1 MLKVDFCEAEAACVT
16 RMMSKRKG
24 KKKNKQFEPN
34 FIQPGFV
41 QGALIVSGW
50 VVCEH
55 MCGLCKRLLCLHQFH
70 TLVYAENAWE
80 SETRLHTLSATTAHE
95 NILQNFQTHR
105 GTANHLSHVH
115 QSFKACTPQ
124 LEVNRV
130 NDSHTH
136 WVKGLQSTSLNLN

>member
-1 MLKVDFCEAEAACVT
+1 MLKADFWEAEAACVT

-24 KKKNKQFEPN
+24 KKKTSNLNLTSFSPVLCRERS
-34 FIQPGFV
+34 
-41 QGALIVSGW
+41 VSGW

-70 TLVYAENAWE
+70 TLVYAENACE
-80 SETRLHTLSATTAHE
+80 AETRLHTLSATTAHE
-95 NILQNFQTHR
+95 NILQIF
-105 GTANHLSHVH
+105 LH

-124 LEVNRV
+124 LEVNRI
-130 NDSHTH
+130 NDFHTH